1 MKFRGKPA
9 IDTLYVRI
17 GDGLAAF
24 TVLLGVQWLALQP
37 DRFLMLFNVVLVVLW
52 FAFAFML
59 IREHRK
65 ASEVISPDA
74 VA

>member
-1 MKFRGKPA
+1 
-9 IDTLYVRI
+9 
-17 GDGLAAF
+17 
-24 TVLLGVQWLALQP
+24 
-37 DRFLMLFNVVLVVLW
+37 VLW

-65 ASEVISPDA
+65 ASEAISPDA